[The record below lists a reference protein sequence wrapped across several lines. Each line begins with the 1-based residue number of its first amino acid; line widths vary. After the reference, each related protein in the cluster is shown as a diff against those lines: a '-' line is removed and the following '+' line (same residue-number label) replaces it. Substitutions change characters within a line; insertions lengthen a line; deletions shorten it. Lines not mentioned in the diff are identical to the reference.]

1 MDHDREL
8 DRNADPPSVGL
19 HTNAYTGESSP
30 EFCIPPAPWLLGLN
44 ESEQRPESGGTFLDE
59 PGEQVHGQ
67 RGGGTGATEYAPS
80 GASVSHAIPQDGA
93 GRIQEIALS
102 QIRLRQAHRRIVT
115 DARSLEALISSI
127 NAIELRRPLL
137 VRPVG
142 HGLYE
147 LVTGHRCYTALQA
160 LGRDMA
166 RVEIREMTG
175 LDAALHA
182 YADEHYHI
190 RRRFWER
197 ALRIEEIRAL
207 LAVERAV
214 PVRDVKNC
222 DVLARLGTGKRS
234 RSLASLVSECLSALT
249 VLTPDVL
256 ALAEVDR
263 DDPRLALAVSRPV
276 YREIRDAPDDWARA
290 TIIHRAVHGR
300 PPSWAPQADASGFDA
315 ASVISTRATL
325 ISVVM
330 EIAWTRVPP
339 EHVRAVRRRARA
351 ELDRLLREPPVRL
364 SLPVLT
370 ARAGEPRT
378 QPD

>member
-1 MDHDREL
+1 M
-8 DRNADPPSVGL
+8 
-19 HTNAYTGESSP
+19 
-30 EFCIPPAPWLLGLN
+30 
-44 ESEQRPESGGTFLDE
+44 
-59 PGEQVHGQ
+59 
-67 RGGGTGATEYAPS
+67 
-80 GASVSHAIPQDGA
+80 
-93 GRIQEIALS
+93 
-102 QIRLRQAHRRIVT
+102 T

-182 YADEHYHI
+182 YADDHYHI

-234 RSLASLVSECLSALT
+234 RSLASLVSECLSALA

-256 ALAEVDR
+256 ALAEVER
-263 DDPRLALAVSRPV
+263 DDSRLALAVSRPV
-276 YREIRDAPDDWARA
+276 YRKIRDAPDDWARA

-300 PPSWAPQADASGFDA
+300 PPSWAPEVEAGAAFDV
-315 ASVISTRATL
+315 ASVISTRTTAA
-325 ISVVM
+325 SVLL
-330 EIAWTRVPP
+330 EIEWARVPA
-339 EHVRAVRRRARA
+339 EHSRAVRRRARA
-351 ELDRLLREPPVRL
+351 ELDQLLREPAVRL
-364 SLPVLT
+364 SPPTLP
-370 ARAGEPRT
+370 ARAGERRTHPR
-378 QPD
+378 